1 MKLKVPAAITAL
13 RIACVFALVG
23 LALMMWSLFDP
34 RPPPILIALSL
45 GQVIGTFSL
54 AIFVFVVVRDYR
66 ERHARAPAVVEP
78 KVDAADA

>member
-13 RIACVFALVG
+13 RIACVLAMVG

-34 RPPPILIALSL
+34 RPPPILVALSL

-54 AIFVFVVVRDYR
+54 AIYGFVVVRDYR
-66 ERHARAPAVVEP
+66 ERHAPAPAVVKPE
-78 KVDAADA
+78 VDATDA